1 MRAAVRFVQ
10 RLFCVCN
17 SLSQTLRVCQ
27 LPRGGSLWRCRI
39 LCGLVGNFSAMPM
52 PLPLGE
58 ASSHSDARESKPALC
73 CGTALRQHPKSSPFG
88 GAGIEQ
94 SEMPERVRAQTPP
107 VKRQFWKI
115 RRFSR
120 IANQK
125 IYFPLI
131 MRRATRSAFK
141 IVLCPA
147 GERA

>member
-1 MRAAVRFVQ
+1 MRFSRK
-10 RLFCVCN
+10 LF
-17 SLSQTLRVCQ
+17 R
-27 LPRGGSLWRCRI
+27 
-39 LCGLVGNFSAMPM
+39 
-52 PLPLGE
+52 
-58 ASSHSDARESKPALC
+58 DARESKPALC

-120 IANQK
+120 IANLK